1 MASSSS
7 SSAASSSSVSL
18 QYTPYW
24 VHAAFLC
31 FREEEDDDFVNF
43 IFNKVLPDNNITNYK
58 KTEKTQS
65 IDDLLSILQGCA
77 LSIVI
82 FSENFADST
91 KCLDEVAA
99 IAQSKAQIG
108 NWVLPIF
115 YKMDRSDVTE
125 ESGSYAT
132 MIDTNPTA
140 SGHDKKR
147 WMAALEVVANC
158 LVPTSDQINARIS
171 LNQKVCTKKP
181 LASSTSSPPATSSS
195 PSGSLFTGQWEY
207 DVFVCF
213 RGDTRHEFTSFVQ
226 PTLTDNQIKTFI
238 DTMLEKTEC
247 IDELLSI
254 LKRSAISVV
263 IFSKKFADSRWCL
276 DEVAAIAKSMDQFGH
291 RTLPV
296 FYKVDPSD
304 VSGPSGSYAKMI
316 DEKIK
321 PSREDKNRWM
331 VALHKVAKCA
341 GRTSDEIKNDYQL
354 LQAVVGDVRKK
365 LLDMSH
371 SVECN
376 NLVDMDS
383 RISEVEQLL
392 AMDTVADEFG
402 IIGLWG
408 MGGSGKTTLAD
419 VCYKK
424 HFNSSRK
431 QEKIKHHFLENINN
445 KCQGR
450 QLGLQGLILELY
462 SELLSD
468 PKLNRQSLAAVNT
481 REHLYNIRVFLV
493 LDDVGSLWQLDE
505 LLLGYISTKCTKLF
519 GPGSRIIVTTRDK
532 QVIELGLLGKIYHVK
547 CLNDDTSLQLF
558 TLSAFKQAHPP
569 DDFKDLSLEASRY
582 CNGHPLA
589 LKVLGGIFSN
599 NRDKKYWGNIL
610 YNLSHREGLARVDN
624 ILSESLKELGSRQ
637 KGVFLNVACFLCGML
652 RTRLIHFMKADG
664 YDPYSDIKD
673 LIGKSLLNC
682 VSSKE
687 GEVIEVH
694 DLLRDMAWKNVKEEE
709 PHLKKRSRLENPK
722 DICKL
727 LQVLKGDRAT
737 EGISLNLSKAKEDVI
752 LKGDAFVGMD
762 SLKWLEFYG
771 PIEGHKVHIESGVID
786 FLPTELRG
794 LKWDLFPLQ
803 YLPAGFYPE
812 NLRILTLRNSNVDK
826 CWEGECQS
834 TNLVNLMEL
843 DLSGCKNLTILP
855 NLSQSLLLE
864 VLIIRGCQ
872 CLVEVPSYVGL
883 FLQRLVTFDLRDCSN
898 LKHIPTKLNSKFL
911 KYVLISKCPNVTHCP
926 EIDYSTELEILDLDH
941 TPIVVQPATSIYN
954 KIKKGGQIR
963 LYGPNITI
971 FPQVSTSLYMMRLTN
986 TLIREI
992 EFHQTTKS
1000 DEDFNVPRL
1009 KRLDLLDNSKLKRL
1023 PSNLWKMVSTQI
1035 YIARCPLIKTLPK
1048 ISDPSEGLVL
1058 LAVTGC
1064 NGLRRIP
1071 SGINNL
1077 KALGILS
1084 LPRSGIKVLPCSIED
1099 LSHLGCL
1106 VLANCKS
1113 LDSIPASIHKLAKLT
1128 ELNVVGCD
1136 SLVSLPQLPPS
1147 LEVLLASDCSLLQD
1161 LPSNLGDLIRCKKMS
1176 FHGCLQLSTSSLCQ
1190 IESNLPDPTTCE
1202 GITRSYPGNELP
1214 EWLTYQEEE
1223 VYMGVR
1229 VLLPVTRRLGTSDD
1243 WASRF
1248 PKSVTPRGILLTVN
1262 GTDGVTNGGESRNDD
1277 RRRTRS

>member
-213 RGDTRHEFTSFVQ
+213 R
-226 PTLTDNQIKTFI
+226 
-238 DTMLEKTEC
+238 
-247 IDELLSI
+247 
-254 LKRSAISVV
+254 
-263 IFSKKFADSRWCL
+263 DSRWCL

-727 LQVLKGDRAT
+727 LQVLK
-737 EGISLNLSKAKEDVI
+737 
-752 LKGDAFVGMD
+752 VG
-762 SLKWLEFYG
+762 
-771 PIEGHKVHIESGVID
+771 
-786 FLPTELRG
+786 
-794 LKWDLFPLQ
+794 
-803 YLPAGFYPE
+803 
-812 NLRILTLRNSNVDK
+812 
-826 CWEGECQS
+826 
-834 TNLVNLMEL
+834 
-843 DLSGCKNLTILP
+843 
-855 NLSQSLLLE
+855 
-864 VLIIRGCQ
+864 
-872 CLVEVPSYVGL
+872 
-883 FLQRLVTFDLRDCSN
+883 
-898 LKHIPTKLNSKFL
+898 
-911 KYVLISKCPNVTHCP
+911 
-926 EIDYSTELEILDLDH
+926 EIL
-941 TPIVVQPATSIYN
+941 
-954 KIKKGGQIR
+954 
-963 LYGPNITI
+963 
-971 FPQVSTSLYMMRLTN
+971 F
-986 TLIREI
+986 
-992 EFHQTTKS
+992 
-1000 DEDFNVPRL
+1000 
-1009 KRLDLLDNSKLKRL
+1009 
-1023 PSNLWKMVSTQI
+1023 
-1035 YIARCPLIKTLPK
+1035 
-1048 ISDPSEGLVL
+1048 
-1058 LAVTGC
+1058 
-1064 NGLRRIP
+1064 
-1071 SGINNL
+1071 
-1077 KALGILS
+1077 
-1084 LPRSGIKVLPCSIED
+1084 
-1099 LSHLGCL
+1099 
-1106 VLANCKS
+1106 
-1113 LDSIPASIHKLAKLT
+1113 
-1128 ELNVVGCD
+1128 
-1136 SLVSLPQLPPS
+1136 
-1147 LEVLLASDCSLLQD
+1147 
-1161 LPSNLGDLIRCKKMS
+1161 
-1176 FHGCLQLSTSSLCQ
+1176 
-1190 IESNLPDPTTCE
+1190 
-1202 GITRSYPGNELP
+1202 
-1214 EWLTYQEEE
+1214 
-1223 VYMGVR
+1223 
-1229 VLLPVTRRLGTSDD
+1229 
-1243 WASRF
+1243 
-1248 PKSVTPRGILLTVN
+1248 
-1262 GTDGVTNGGESRNDD
+1262 
-1277 RRRTRS
+1277 

>member
-82 FSENFADST
+82 FSQNFADST

-125 ESGSYAT
+125 ESGR
-132 MIDTNPTA
+132 
-140 SGHDKKR
+140 HDKKR

-158 LVPTSDQINARIS
+158 LVPTSDQ
-171 LNQKVCTKKP
+171 
-181 LASSTSSPPATSSS
+181 
-195 PSGSLFTGQWEY
+195 
-207 DVFVCF
+207 
-213 RGDTRHEFTSFVQ
+213 
-226 PTLTDNQIKTFI
+226 
-238 DTMLEKTEC
+238 
-247 IDELLSI
+247 
-254 LKRSAISVV
+254 
-263 IFSKKFADSRWCL
+263 
-276 DEVAAIAKSMDQFGH
+276 
-291 RTLPV
+291 
-296 FYKVDPSD
+296 
-304 VSGPSGSYAKMI
+304 
-316 DEKIK
+316 
-321 PSREDKNRWM
+321 
-331 VALHKVAKCA
+331 
-341 GRTSDEIKNDYQL
+341 IKNDYQL

-419 VCYKK
+419 ACYKK

-727 LQVLKGDRAT
+727 LQVLKVAT

-826 CWEGECQS
+826 CWEGECQVYIHNDIIKS
-834 TNLVNLMEL
+834 KFNLM
-843 DLSGCKNLTILP
+843 TI
-855 NLSQSLLLE
+855 
-864 VLIIRGCQ
+864 
-872 CLVEVPSYVGL
+872 
-883 FLQRLVTFDLRDCSN
+883 
-898 LKHIPTKLNSKFL
+898 
-911 KYVLISKCPNVTHCP
+911 
-926 EIDYSTELEILDLDH
+926 
-941 TPIVVQPATSIYN
+941 
-954 KIKKGGQIR
+954 
-963 LYGPNITI
+963 
-971 FPQVSTSLYMMRLTN
+971 
-986 TLIREI
+986 
-992 EFHQTTKS
+992 
-1000 DEDFNVPRL
+1000 
-1009 KRLDLLDNSKLKRL
+1009 
-1023 PSNLWKMVSTQI
+1023 
-1035 YIARCPLIKTLPK
+1035 
-1048 ISDPSEGLVL
+1048 
-1058 LAVTGC
+1058 
-1064 NGLRRIP
+1064 
-1071 SGINNL
+1071 
-1077 KALGILS
+1077 
-1084 LPRSGIKVLPCSIED
+1084 
-1099 LSHLGCL
+1099 
-1106 VLANCKS
+1106 
-1113 LDSIPASIHKLAKLT
+1113 
-1128 ELNVVGCD
+1128 
-1136 SLVSLPQLPPS
+1136 
-1147 LEVLLASDCSLLQD
+1147 
-1161 LPSNLGDLIRCKKMS
+1161 MS
-1176 FHGCLQLSTSSLCQ
+1176 
-1190 IESNLPDPTTCE
+1190 
-1202 GITRSYPGNELP
+1202 
-1214 EWLTYQEEE
+1214 
-1223 VYMGVR
+1223 
-1229 VLLPVTRRLGTSDD
+1229 
-1243 WASRF
+1243 
-1248 PKSVTPRGILLTVN
+1248 
-1262 GTDGVTNGGESRNDD
+1262 
-1277 RRRTRS
+1277 

>member
-82 FSENFADST
+82 FSQNFADST

-171 LNQKVCTKKP
+171 LNHKVCTKKP
-181 LASSTSSPPATSSS
+181 FSSSTSNPPATSSS

-207 DVFVCF
+207 DVFV
-213 RGDTRHEFTSFVQ
+213 
-226 PTLTDNQIKTFI
+226 
-238 DTMLEKTEC
+238 
-247 IDELLSI
+247 
-254 LKRSAISVV
+254 
-263 IFSKKFADSRWCL
+263 
-276 DEVAAIAKSMDQFGH
+276 
-291 RTLPV
+291 
-296 FYKVDPSD
+296 
-304 VSGPSGSYAKMI
+304 
-316 DEKIK
+316 
-321 PSREDKNRWM
+321 
-331 VALHKVAKCA
+331 
-341 GRTSDEIKNDYQL
+341 NDYQL

-419 VCYKK
+419 ACYKK

-826 CWEGECQS
+826 CWEGECQVYIHNDIIKS
-834 TNLVNLMEL
+834 KFNLM
-843 DLSGCKNLTILP
+843 TI
-855 NLSQSLLLE
+855 
-864 VLIIRGCQ
+864 
-872 CLVEVPSYVGL
+872 
-883 FLQRLVTFDLRDCSN
+883 
-898 LKHIPTKLNSKFL
+898 
-911 KYVLISKCPNVTHCP
+911 
-926 EIDYSTELEILDLDH
+926 
-941 TPIVVQPATSIYN
+941 
-954 KIKKGGQIR
+954 
-963 LYGPNITI
+963 
-971 FPQVSTSLYMMRLTN
+971 
-986 TLIREI
+986 
-992 EFHQTTKS
+992 
-1000 DEDFNVPRL
+1000 
-1009 KRLDLLDNSKLKRL
+1009 
-1023 PSNLWKMVSTQI
+1023 
-1035 YIARCPLIKTLPK
+1035 
-1048 ISDPSEGLVL
+1048 
-1058 LAVTGC
+1058 
-1064 NGLRRIP
+1064 
-1071 SGINNL
+1071 
-1077 KALGILS
+1077 
-1084 LPRSGIKVLPCSIED
+1084 
-1099 LSHLGCL
+1099 
-1106 VLANCKS
+1106 
-1113 LDSIPASIHKLAKLT
+1113 
-1128 ELNVVGCD
+1128 
-1136 SLVSLPQLPPS
+1136 
-1147 LEVLLASDCSLLQD
+1147 
-1161 LPSNLGDLIRCKKMS
+1161 MS
-1176 FHGCLQLSTSSLCQ
+1176 
-1190 IESNLPDPTTCE
+1190 
-1202 GITRSYPGNELP
+1202 
-1214 EWLTYQEEE
+1214 
-1223 VYMGVR
+1223 
-1229 VLLPVTRRLGTSDD
+1229 
-1243 WASRF
+1243 
-1248 PKSVTPRGILLTVN
+1248 
-1262 GTDGVTNGGESRNDD
+1262 
-1277 RRRTRS
+1277 